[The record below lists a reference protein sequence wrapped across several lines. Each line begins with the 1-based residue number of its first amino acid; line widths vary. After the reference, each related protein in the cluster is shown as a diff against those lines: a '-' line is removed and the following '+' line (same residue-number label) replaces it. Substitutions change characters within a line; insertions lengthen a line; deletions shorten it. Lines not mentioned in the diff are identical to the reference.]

1 MAIKKYF
8 YPPAPPVGS
17 ETFSNDI
24 VGFQTVTGGGLTN
37 ANFEFTNNVKDKN
50 NRSFDTGVFSL
61 PQNLEILNI
70 TSIEET
76 KSIIQKNFKIYPNF
90 DLTQITSFCTY
101 GSLQKRLSS
110 SVIGI
115 INKFPAA
122 IISEEYIFGSIT
134 ADTAFNAI
142 YDELEDV
149 TNFDMNTNAF
159 RNPFNIDYTVNAAR
173 TVETAPMPISKYRDL
188 TNNYGSYAFYTNDFS
203 EEYQIITFTP
213 SDQFQDDI
221 VNFTVKGNPFSGNTG
236 HTKTIMI
243 KPNNLTV
250 ENVFNLEFDDIEK
263 FLLNRNVAPKYTA
276 VFKYSEVGSD
286 GKNKNF
292 VKKINWPLF
301 DQWNLDIKT
310 NNFENYLQRISDIGK
325 ILDQEKTNLISRFLT
340 TNAFKEF
347 DTSDKKMEK
356 LLQIYGRS
364 FDEIKKFVD
373 SLSHMTS
380 VNYNIGNDIPS
391 QLLTNLAQTL
401 GINSDISPITD
412 EKFLNSVF
420 STSNKKIY
428 TGKSKDDSPAELNYQ
443 YFRNVI
449 LNSAYMFKSK
459 GTRQSLEYIMR
470 FIGAPDALVELNEI
484 IYVADGKIRMDEFDE
499 KYASISGGANYIET
513 PVFNPNNTFSIQG
526 VIYTGYTTSGVLVF
540 NNNVRQDYGVDIN
553 GFPKSPRLTDNNF
566 YQKGAGWFEKNP
578 KHRSPEVI
586 DEQNSSFDPRN
597 LSIKTKLQPFTF
609 GQEYMDKFRKLD
621 FMGGMGYTLTRVSD
635 NKKSWSS
642 DNVGN
647 RTSKENFNGVN
658 YSVNNDKLVINSKN
672 IELYANVGQGIT
684 YDIWEL
690 SVKNGYPIPNS
701 ALTAPYPTPGNI
713 DWTTINPKPKEKTF
727 FEFAQSY
734 YNNFINVRNR
744 QTIFDGKT
752 GGYPTLQSVF
762 WRYLQSEETVGL
774 PTNKF
779 TYQKLIDYTLGLGDY
794 WQRLLEQVVPAT
806 TLWLTGQKLDN
817 SIFHR
822 QKVVWRRQ
830 RGCIFIPVDCIP
842 CEYNGQPFVYDCI
855 DQTLKCELPSA
866 SPAGILG
873 NILNNVLNGSGYTQS
888 QCDLNSIIST
898 WFVDCRIGNQ
908 SLVQEQFYVGYGYND
923 FPTNT
928 QVINAI
934 NDKLQTLYN
943 YGLNYFFSGN
953 VLTISN
959 STCYD
964 DFTNKTLSLNIGI
977 NIQINCS

>member
-1 MAIKKYF
+1 MATKKYF

-17 ETFSNDI
+17 ETFSDDL
-24 VGFQTVTGGGLTN
+24 VGFQTVAGGGLTN

-50 NRSFDTGVFSL
+50 NRSFDTGVFSS
-61 PQNLEILNI
+61 PQNLETLNI
-70 TSIEET
+70 TDIEET

-90 DLTQITSFCTY
+90 DLTQLTSFCTY

-122 IISEEYIFGSIT
+122 LITEEYIFGTIT
-134 ADTAFNAI
+134 AQTAFNAF
-142 YDELEDV
+142 YDPLEDV
-149 TNFDMNTNAF
+149 TNFDMNTTAF

-173 TVETAPMPISKYRDL
+173 TIETAPLPISKYRDL
-188 TNNYGSYAFYTNDFS
+188 TNTYSNYAFYTNDFV

-213 SDQFQDDI
+213 SEQLQGDV
-221 VNFTVKGNPFSGNTG
+221 VNITVKGDPFSGATA
-236 HTKTIMI
+236 HTKTILI
-243 KPNNLTV
+243 KPNNQTV
-250 ENVFNLEFDDIEK
+250 ENIFNLEFDDVEK
-263 FLLNRNVAPKYTA
+263 FLLNRNIEPKYTA
-276 VFKYSEVGSD
+276 VFKYSETGGD
-286 GKNKNF
+286 GKIKNF
-292 VKKINWPLF
+292 VKKINWPLI
-301 DQWNLDIKT
+301 DQWNLDIST
-310 NNFENYLQRISDIGK
+310 TNFENYLQKLSEIGK
-325 ILDQEKTNLISRFLT
+325 IIDQQKTNLISRFLT
-340 TNAFKEF
+340 TNSFKEF

-356 LLQIYGRS
+356 ILQIYGRS

-380 VNYNIGNDIPS
+380 VNYNVGNDIPS

-401 GINSDISPITD
+401 GINSDISPITN
-412 EKFLNSVF
+412 ENFLDSVF
-420 STSNKKIY
+420 SSSSKKIY
-428 TGKSKDDSPAELNYQ
+428 TGKSKDDSPTELNYQ

-470 FIGAPDALVELNEI
+470 FIGAPEALVEFNEV
-484 IYVADGKIRMDEFDE
+484 IYVADGKIRMDEFEE
-499 KYASISGGANYIET
+499 KYAQISGGTIYLEN
-513 PVFNPNNTFSIQG
+513 PLPNPNDVFSIQG
-526 VIYTGYTTSGVLVF
+526 VLYTGYTSEGVLNF
-540 NNNVRQDYGVDIN
+540 NSNTREDYGIDKD
-553 GFPKSPRLTDNNF
+553 GYPTSPRPTENTF
-566 YQKGAGWFEKNP
+566 YQKGSGWFEKSP

-586 DEQNSSFDPRN
+586 DEENSSLDPRN
-597 LSIKTKLQPFTF
+597 LSLKTKLQPFTF
-609 GQEYMDKFRKLD
+609 GQEYMNKFRNPD
-621 FMGGMGYTLTRVSD
+621 FMGGMGYTLTKIND
-635 NKKSWSS
+635 NKKSWA
-642 DNVGN
+642 NNTVGN

-658 YSVNNDKLVINSKN
+658 YNVTDDKLVINSKN

-727 FEFAQSY
+727 FEFAQSF

-794 WQRLLEQVVPAT
+794 WQRLLEQVVPST

-822 QKVVWRRQ
+822 QKFVWRRQ
-830 RGCIFIPVDCIP
+830 RGCVFIPVECVP

-855 DQTLKCELPSA
+855 DQTLKCQLQNQSPS
-866 SPAGILG
+866 GILA
-873 NILNNVLNGSGYTQS
+873 NILNKILTVSGYTQS
-888 QCDLNSIIST
+888 QCDLNSIVST
-898 WFVDCRIGNQ
+898 WYIDCRLDNQ
-908 SLVQEQFYVGYGYND
+908 ILVQEQFYVGYGYND

-928 QVINAI
+928 QVINEI
-934 NDKLQTLYN
+934 NQKLQALHN

-964 DFTNKTLSLNIGI
+964 DFTNKILSLNIGI